1 MNIDLQTA
9 FWIYN
14 KVKQSPETVITV
26 SNTIAAIKRDWE
38 SSLVALNGSFFRDLS
53 ESLRVMSQ

>member
-14 KVKQSPETVITV
+14 KVKQSPEYVITV
-26 SNTIAAIKRDWE
+26 SNTIAAIKRDWG